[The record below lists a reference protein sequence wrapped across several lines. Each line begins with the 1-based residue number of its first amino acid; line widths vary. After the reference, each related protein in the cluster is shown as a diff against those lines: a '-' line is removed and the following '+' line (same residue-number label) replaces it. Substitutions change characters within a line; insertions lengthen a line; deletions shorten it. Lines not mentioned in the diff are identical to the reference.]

1 MKKRILSLLLAALLV
16 AVILTGCSG
25 GAEKSSSTGEE
36 SSSSQNGESGDA
48 ESSSQAAT
56 PEIEPCTITYWEMAW
71 GPAETHEAATKKVV
85 DQFNAENTNGI
96 TVDMQMIPWEG
107 YYQTFLTAVT
117 SGAAPDV
124 ATGATPQ
131 PIQYAVM
138 GESLDLDPIMEQWE
152 AEDSP
157 VLTEISQDL
166 WDFFKYDGKQYGIA
180 FGLDPKTINY
190 RTDFFEE
197 AGITELP
204 TTWDEF
210 ADTLRTLKEKF
221 PEKIPFAFACQDST
235 CNHIMSVFLA
245 SNETGFVT
253 EDLQPNFSSKEGLEV
268 LNFFKLLYDEELA
281 SRGAAGYADADVQK
295 LYMSGECVV
304 WGGAAPNIV
313 DGTEL
318 AEVTGILPPLT
329 GPSADKGEYIVCPN
343 GIQGFSQSENPDAA
357 RAFIKWWTE
366 NNLSVFTEGKQ
377 GNFPARSSY
386 YSDPYYTENQLK
398 IDIYNNCVSTAFSM
412 IYPVVTLYP
421 QFSQLE
427 GEQTYGSPARE
438 IMTGE
443 DPAEVAARYD
453 AEIQKVLDEYADE

>member
-1 MKKRILSLLLAALLV
+1 MKKQTLSLLLALLLLMTAL
-16 AVILTGCSG
+16 AGCSG
-25 GAEKSSSTGEE
+25 GTGTDASVSESASSEAQSSTPAED
-36 SSSSQNGESGDA
+36 SSAA
-48 ESSSQAAT
+48 ET
-56 PEIEPCTITYWEMAW
+56 PSIDPCTITYWEMLW
-71 GPAETHEAATKKVV
+71 GPAESHEAATKKVV
-85 DQFNAENTNGI
+85 DQFNAENEYGI
-96 TVDMQMIPWEG
+96 TVDVQMIPWEG

-138 GESLDLDPIMEQWE
+138 GESLDLDPIMEQWK
-152 AEDSP
+152 AEGSS
-157 VLTEISQDL
+157 VLTEISDDL
-166 WDFFKYDGKQYGIA
+166 WEFFQYEGKQYGIA

-190 RTDFFEE
+190 RTDYFEE

-210 ADTLRTLKEKF
+210 ADTLRTIKETF
-221 PEKIPFAFACQDST
+221 PDKIPMAFACQDST

-253 EDLQPNFSSKEGLEV
+253 ADLKPNFSSKEGLEV

-281 SRGAAGYADADVQK
+281 SRGAPGYADADVQK
-295 LYMSGECVV
+295 LYMSGECVI

-318 AEVTGILPPLT
+318 AKVTGILPPLT
-329 GPSADKGEYIVCPN
+329 GPSAKKGEYIVCPN
-343 GIQGFSQSENPDAA
+343 GIMGFAQSENPDAA

-366 NNLSVFTEGKQ
+366 NNLIVFTEGKQ

-386 YSDPYYTENQLK
+386 YSDSYYTENQLK
-398 IDIYNNCVSTAFSM
+398 VDIYNNCVSSAFSM
-412 IYPVVTLYP
+412 IYPVATLYP

-443 DPAEVAARYD
+443 DPVAVAEKYD
-453 AEIQKVLDEYADE
+453 AEIQKVLDEYADD